1 MTWVLVLLLGLLAVP
16 LTIEYMRTPMT
27 DRRQA
32 EAPGK
37 LATLS
42 QGVTH
47 YTWLGPARGPVA
59 VCVHGLTT
67 PSFVW
72 HGLAKGLALM
82 GYRVLIYD
90 HFGRG
95 YSSTVRGL
103 QDAAFFVTQLE
114 DLLAHENVEEPVLLI
129 GYSMGGAVAAC
140 FAAKHGERVSRLVLL
155 ASAGMALVDVPVLRI
170 ARDVPV
176 IGDWLF
182 LAVYPIVLRRG
193 IVAEAE
199 LPKSVEGMTHMMQ
212 AETTR
217 RGYFPAAL
225 SSLRGVLRASLKAE
239 HTAIADAG
247 VPVLAVWGEN
257 DDLITP
263 AAQDQLAAWN
273 PDAAQAVIAGSG
285 HGVTYTH
292 TDDVVAQIKAW
303 IG

>member
-1 MTWVLVLLLGLLAVP
+1 MTWVLVLLLGLFAVP
-16 LTIEYMRTPMT
+16 LTIEHMRTPMT
-27 DRRQA
+27 ERRQA

-47 YTWLGPARGPVA
+47 YAWLGPARGPVA

-90 HFGRG
+90 HYGRG
-95 YSSTVRGL
+95 YSSTVVGL
-103 QDAAFFVTQLE
+103 QDDAFFMTQLE
-114 DLLAHENVEEPVLLI
+114 DLLAHEAVDEPVLLI

-140 FAAKHGERVSRLVLL
+140 FTAKHPRRVARLVLL

-182 LAVYPIVLRRG
+182 LAAYPIVLRRG
-193 IVAEAE
+193 IAAEAD

-225 SSLRGVLRASLKAE
+225 SSLRGVLRAPLAAE
-239 HTAIADAG
+239 HTAIAATG
-247 VPVLAVWGEN
+247 VPVLAVWGEA
-257 DDLITP
+257 DDLIPP

-292 TDDVVAQIKAW
+292 TDDVIEQVKAW